1 MDNNTKRFMFET
13 LMWIGIYFG
22 IAFLVSRL
30 FTFPYSLI
38 IIVLAV
44 IGLGVYR
51 RRRYFRKAGQGT
63 SSGSSYLGN
72 LFGAQRSINYYC
84 MNCGTKHDQTSCPNC
99 GSRLKK
105 AEF

>member
-1 MDNNTKRFMFET
+1 MFET

-51 RRRYFRKAGQGT
+51 RRRYFRKAGQAT
-63 SSGSSYLGN
+63 SSGSSVLWQLVWLSKEYKFLLYELRN
-72 LFGAQRSINYYC
+72 K
-84 MNCGTKHDQTSCPNC
+84 T
-99 GSRLKK
+99 
-105 AEF
+105 